1 MGRFFIKTNGLMRTI
16 SNSILSLPIP
26 SNIVIIRER
35 QIERAKK
42 FVKSPSKLT
51 RNKSND
57 PKRFIEQGHCT
68 PDGEVAS
75 KTIISLNQEHTGI
88 FRLPA
93 ALKGIGKEKQYA
105 EKLF

>member
-57 PKRFIEQGHCT
+57 PKIFIEQGHCT

-75 KTIISLNQEHTGI
+75 KTIISLNQAQIDNEASIVFHS
-88 FRLPA
+88 F
-93 ALKGIGKEKQYA
+93 YYMCCY
-105 EKLF
+105 

>member
-26 SNIVIIRER
+26 LNIVIIRKR

-51 RNKSND
+51 RNKSNY

-75 KTIISLNQEHTGI
+75 KTIISLNQEQIDNEASIVFHS
-88 FRLPA
+88 F
-93 ALKGIGKEKQYA
+93 YYMCCY
-105 EKLF
+105 

>member
-75 KTIISLNQEHTGI
+75 
-88 FRLPA
+88 
-93 ALKGIGKEKQYA
+93 
-105 EKLF
+105 